1 MKNILEWLERS
12 EKNFSEKTAFSDDQ
26 QEVSYQKLL
35 ERAKALGS
43 FLGKF
48 GQKNHAVALLI
59 PRSVETLTAMMGVAY
74 SGNFY
79 VVLDTEMPQKR
90 ITAILGKISPF
101 AILTVDALKEKA
113 EELLPGKAVVFEN
126 AVQEPINEK
135 LLLQIREN
143 MVDAD
148 PLYALF
154 TSGSTGMPKGV
165 VVCHRN
171 VISYINWYV
180 SAFSID
186 DSVVFGSQTPF
197 YFSMSVSDVYSTL
210 CMGGTL
216 HIIQKQTFSF
226 PLQLLQQLNAKKV
239 NTIYWVPSALCLLA
253 NWKAFDYEKPRFL
266 KRVLF
271 AGETMPTRQLN
282 YWMGYLPDC
291 TFANL
296 FGPTETTDICTY
308 YVVNREFAD
317 GESLP
322 IGHACNN
329 CDVFVLD
336 ENNHLV
342 EPGEKGELFV
352 RGSFVAPGYYAEFE
366 KTADAFV
373 QNPLNPYYPE
383 PVYKT
388 GDLVLYNSYGELEYA
403 GRKDFQIKH
412 MGYRIELGEVE
423 AAASAVTEISSCAVC
438 YDMESDRIILFYQG
452 KKISDEDLMKQLKRR
467 LPPYMLPGR
476 LCRLKSFPYNQN
488 GKIDRKKLLK
498 DYQEQTKC

>member
-1 MKNILEWLERS
+1 
-12 EKNFSEKTAFSDDQ
+12 
-26 QEVSYQKLL
+26 
-35 ERAKALGS
+35 
-43 FLGKF
+43 
-48 GQKNHAVALLI
+48 
-59 PRSVETLTAMMGVAY
+59 
-74 SGNFY
+74 
-79 VVLDTEMPQKR
+79 
-90 ITAILGKISPF
+90 
-101 AILTVDALKEKA
+101 
-113 EELLPGKAVVFEN
+113 
-126 AVQEPINEK
+126 
-135 LLLQIREN
+135 
-143 MVDAD
+143 
-148 PLYALF
+148 
-154 TSGSTGMPKGV
+154 
-165 VVCHRN
+165 
-171 VISYINWYV
+171 
-180 SAFSID
+180 
-186 DSVVFGSQTPF
+186 
-197 YFSMSVSDVYSTL
+197 
-210 CMGGTL
+210 
-216 HIIQKQTFSF
+216 
-226 PLQLLQQLNAKKV
+226 
-239 NTIYWVPSALCLLA
+239 
-253 NWKAFDYEKPRFL
+253 
-266 KRVLF
+266 
-271 AGETMPTRQLN
+271 MPTRQLN
-282 YWMGYLPDC
+282 YWIGHLPGC

-329 CDVFVLD
+329 CDVFVLN

-342 EPGEKGELFV
+342 EPGEEGELFV

-366 KTADAFV
+366 KTAEAFV
-373 QNPLNPYYPE
+373 QNPLNSYYPE

-438 YDMESDRIILFYQG
+438 YDTASDQIILFYQG

-467 LPPYMLPGR
+467 IPPYMLPGR